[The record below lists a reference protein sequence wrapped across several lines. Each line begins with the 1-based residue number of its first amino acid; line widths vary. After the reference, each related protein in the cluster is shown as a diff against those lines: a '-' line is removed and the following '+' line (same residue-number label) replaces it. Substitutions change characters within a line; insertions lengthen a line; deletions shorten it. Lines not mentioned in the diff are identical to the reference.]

1 MNSRLHCQSPP
12 HGASPAMSE
21 PRAGKLIVLSGPS
34 GVGKS
39 TLIKRLLDRFAGQL
53 RLSVSATTRAP
64 RRGEVEGED
73 YYFLSPEEFQRR
85 REAGE
90 FLEYC
95 QVFSQGHWY
104 GTLHSEVSP
113 SLAAG
118 KWVLLEIDVEGTRA
132 VLEHYP
138 DALALF
144 VEPGSEEELE
154 RRLRCRATESEE
166 AIRRRLEVAR
176 AELASAG
183 QYAYRVVNDQVD
195 EAVEQIAQ
203 ILTSCRSQSE

>member
-1 MNSRLHCQSPP
+1 M
-12 HGASPAMSE
+12 AE
-21 PRAGKLIVLSGPS
+21 PSAGKLIVLSGPS

-39 TLIKRLLDRFAGQL
+39 TLIKRLLDRFPGRL
-53 RLSVSATTRAP
+53 RLSVSATTRDP
-64 RRGEVEGED
+64 RPGEIEGAD
-73 YYFLSPEEFQRR
+73 YYFLTPEEFQRR
-85 REAGE
+85 RTAGE
-90 FLEYC
+90 FLECC

-104 GTLHSEVSP
+104 GTLLSEVSP
-113 SLAAG
+113 SLDAG

-138 DALALF
+138 DAVTLF

-154 RRLRCRATESEE
+154 RRLRDRATESEE

-176 AELASAG
+176 AELARADG
-183 QYAYRVVNDQVD
+183 YAYRVVNDHVE

-203 ILTSCRSQSE
+203 ILTSCRSHSE